1 MQMQSSGRG
10 LLAMHKAL
18 DSMKSK
24 RKTPS
29 HIKLHCT
36 RNPNVCIHC
45 IAEKEFNTSVCA
57 KLLFVLHVVSVVQ
70 GWDPPLA
77 CAQGVLAWSCTF
89 MPFPKAFVCEIG

>member
-29 HIKLHCT
+29 HIKLRCM
-36 RNPNVCIHC
+36 RNPNAYIHC
-45 IAEKEFNTSVCA
+45 IAEKAFNTSVCA

-77 CAQGVLAWSCTF
+77 CEQGVHVNMELHLPALS
-89 MPFPKAFVCEIG
+89 